1 MSPSLQCNVGRRLLF
16 SVSSNARY
24 YYGPQK
30 IKNAMPSYRFST
42 NNNNSNAPIQN
53 NSSKNPSIKSLEQ
66 QLSTLQ
72 ADLQKLT
79 YLIHQSQSSTN
90 STQELARRAE
100 ARAYIIEQK
109 LEDIQSHVVKIPAG
123 IKAMENMAQNVGE
136 RVESRLRNIL
146 PQRMKDTFDD
156 SKALLANKYTFWG
169 LAVSGLLFYQYRTRM
184 YQRTSEEV
192 AEVAALTLQQDSLRQ
207 VRLSTTPHM
216 KNLMRN
222 LSIFFL
228 NSSAYYL
235 PRLFKKH

>member
-184 YQRTSEEV
+184 DQRTSEEV
-192 AEVAALTLQQDSLRQ
+192 AEFAALTLQQDSLRQ
-207 VRLSTTPHM
+207 VRLSTTQHH
-216 KNLMRN
+216 
-222 LSIFFL
+222 I
-228 NSSAYYL
+228 
-235 PRLFKKH
+235 